1 MTPGENAGKIGLTS
15 ADEREAALY
24 RRLAALSIAW
34 ITHAHMPVFTVEEAR
49 AARVEHLPGTH
60 TKNLFL
66 ESKKGG
72 LFLVVARED
81 LRLDLNALARALGV
95 SRFSFGKTELLM
107 EVLGIAPGAVSP
119 FALMNDSNLRV
130 RAIVDEG
137 MLARDPLNFHPLRN
151 DRTTAIVAA
160 DLLRF
165 MRDTG
170 HEPLVMKLPESARGE

>member
-1 MTPGENAGKIGLTS
+1 MGECRHDSGESAGEVGLPPV
-15 ADEREAALY
+15 DEREAALY

-34 ITHAHMPVFTVEEAR
+34 TTHVHVPVFTVDDAR
-49 AARVEHLPGTH
+49 AARVENLPGTH

-72 LFLVVARED
+72 LSLVVARED

-95 SRFSFGKTELLM
+95 SRFSFGKAELLT

-119 FALMNDSNLRV
+119 FALMNDTKLRV

-137 MLARDPLNFHPLRN
+137 MLARDRSIFIPCA
-151 DRTTAIVAA
+151 TTAPRQ
-160 DLLRF
+160 LRPPISCVSCATPD
-165 MRDTG
+165 MS
-170 HEPLVMKLPESARGE
+170 LW